1 MTDEHRRPLLL
12 DEGELESE
20 DEAAGLGGRYG
31 GAVLVSDPLGALNNV
46 QPAPQR
52 PFVELPPAYTASK
65 WSNSRPMTDLLN
77 SEAEDEA
84 EDDATASGDGPDV
97 PPPPDPFANL
107 TEGPRTVML
116 NRTDGGYGFTVGG
129 GQGRP
134 VHVVGVTNNGP
145 AAAKGLKSGDQI
157 LEINGDDVM
166 QGSLVEVSNAIQS
179 AAATLTMVVVPGNPN
194 RVHANP
200 WHAALMALEHG
211 NDHALNQMELAIDPT
226 QRPPDNLRT
235 ALCSCVCCPLV
246 AFAAVWHSR
255 AVHVAWDA
263 GLFNR
268 ARAHAI
274 MSRKLSSSAVLYG
287 ILIFVFYVFVQLG
300 KDDAGNR

>member
-1 MTDEHRRPLLL
+1 MLL
-12 DEGELESE
+12 
-20 DEAAGLGGRYG
+20 
-31 GAVLVSDPLGALNNV
+31 SDPLGALHTA
-46 QPAPQR
+46 QPLPQQQFR
-52 PFVELPPAYTASK
+52 VELPPAYTASK

-77 SEAEDEA
+77 SEDEDEGTA
-84 EDDATASGDGPDV
+84 ATEGPDGPDL

-107 TEGPRTVML
+107 TEGPRTVTL

-134 VHVVGVTNNGP
+134 VHVVGVTNYGP
-145 AAAKGLKSGDQI
+145 AATKGLKSGDQI

-166 QGSLVEVSNAIQS
+166 QGSLASVSNAIQS

-194 RVHANP
+194 RGNANP

-211 NDHALNQMELAIDPT
+211 NEHALHHMELAIDPT

-235 ALCSCVCCPLV
+235 ALCSCICCPLV

-255 AVHVAWDA
+255 AVHAAWDA

-274 MSRKLSSSAVLYG
+274 MSKKLSSSAVLYG
-287 ILIFVFYVFVQLG
+287 ILILVFYVFVQLG
-300 KDDAGNR
+300 KNDADN